1 MNTKG
6 PLMLHIKAKPQGILM
21 TTETMVFVHN
31 MIFMIHG
38 VLTVKTRPLCEREE
52 EKYLVF
58 LIGDIKLFLI
68 KC

>member
-1 MNTKG
+1 MFEYSQ
-6 PLMLHIKAKPQGILM
+6 LMLHIKAKPQGIII
-21 TTETMVFVHN
+21 TRETMFFVHN

-52 EKYLVF
+52 EKY
-58 LIGDIKLFLI
+58 IGDIKLFLI